1 MKHLLPAPL
10 LSVAL
15 FVLWLL
21 LNRTMG
27 LGHVLLALLLAL
39 AIPVF
44 TAGLRPVPV
53 RIRKPGVALRL
64 LLTVVSDSVQSNIA
78 VVRLLL
84 TPGHPKHAPAFVHVP
99 LDMRDPNALAMLA
112 LIVCI
117 TPGTAWAELSRDRT
131 TLLLHALDVSDTR
144 AMAAQIKARYERPL
158 MEIFES

>member
-1 MKHLLPAPL
+1 MKRLLPAPL

-21 LNRTMG
+21 LNRTLG
-27 LGHVLLALLLAL
+27 LGHVLLALMLAL

-53 RIRKPGVALRL
+53 RIRRPGVALRL
-64 LLTVVSDSVQSNIA
+64 LLRVAGDSVQSNIA

-84 TPGHPKHAPAFVHVP
+84 TPGRPRHTPAFVHVP
-99 LDMRDPNALAMLA
+99 LDMRAPNALAMLA